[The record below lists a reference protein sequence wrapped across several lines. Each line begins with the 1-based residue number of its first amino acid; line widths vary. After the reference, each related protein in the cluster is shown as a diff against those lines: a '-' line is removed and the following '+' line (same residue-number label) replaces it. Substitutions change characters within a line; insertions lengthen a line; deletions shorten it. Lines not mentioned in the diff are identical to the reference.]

1 MSNKLVS
8 WSIFIILCVIW
19 GSSFKLMKDSTAG
32 LSASNIAALRIFSA
46 GLVFVP
52 FLFFHF
58 PKIPARKKLG
68 ELNGEIISV
77 RSARQRAKLHKSIA
91 IVELHNGYALDA
103 SENRNALCFIN
114 HSCNPNCYLRNINY
128 LVEMYTRRAIKPGEE
143 LTCDYGE
150 THHKGGMKCKCG
162 AENCR
167 DRV

>member
-1 MSNKLVS
+1 
-8 WSIFIILCVIW
+8 
-19 GSSFKLMKDSTAG
+19 MKYIPGRVLFNLRISK
-32 LSASNIAALRIFSA
+32 SNIH
-46 GLVFVP
+46 GLGAFAKS
-52 FLFFHF
+52 
-58 PKIPARKKLG
+58 KIPVRKKLG